1 MTFFIAISMLEEL
14 QNMWSAS
21 QTNDSRYWCHKL
33 ARWSVLQTICSNH
46 QYISTRSCCFS
57 KPISLIYLFIII
69 GTAESVSVSQPLSF
83 NMWRRHLWGSSHHV
97 SILAIGCLHRLSSWL
112 RCSYINIYE
121 WDYITWNF
129 LYVYILGLSEKHKNK
144 KIKKTSPEA
153 GLWFRVEVLVR
164 LN

>member
-83 NMWRRHLWGSSHHV
+83 NMWRRHLWGSSLHV
-97 SILAIGCLHRLSSWL
+97 SILAIGCLPRLSSWL
-112 RCSYINIYE
+112 RCSCDLDAWLTHLIKYLWMRLYLHETSYI
-121 WDYITWNF
+121 
-129 LYVYILGLSEKHKNK
+129 YILGLSEKHKK
-144 KIKKTSPEA
+144 K
-153 GLWFRVEVLVR
+153 
-164 LN
+164 

>member
-1 MTFFIAISMLEEL
+1 MTFFIAISMLEEQ

-83 NMWRRHLWGSSHHV
+83 NMWRRHLWGSSLHV
-97 SILAIGCLHRLSSWL
+97 SILAIGCLPRLSSWL
-112 RCSYINIYE
+112 RCSCDLDAWLTHLIKYLWMRLYYMELLICIY
-121 WDYITWNF
+121 
-129 LYVYILGLSEKHKNK
+129 GLSEKHKK
-144 KIKKTSPEA
+144 K
-153 GLWFRVEVLVR
+153 
-164 LN
+164 